1 MHSVERAN
9 DTLMRAGA
17 HPRAGPGP
25 GPLSGC
31 LTRPGRAVRGGL
43 LRSPPPQPLGAG
55 HRHGVER
62 QEPRQTQELLR
73 GPGELRAA
81 AQPVAQPLQVEP
93 RHPLAVGVG
102 QRVEAAQLLQVLPV
116 AGAPAVGCHD
126 AEEGPVGAASESEP
140 DHDVPAA
147 VALQEAAAQLHHDG
161 GRVLSAAQRDD
172 ARGAGSA
179 AAGREDGR
187 TGPGP
192 GPGSGPGSGSGPGGA
207 ASPLPLLPGAAC
219 SEACFLLA
227 GSGFDSS

>member
-9 DTLMRAGA
+9 DTLMRARA

-62 QEPRQTQELLR
+62 QEPRQTCNETQPVSRGEPSAPPASPPQDAPPGPTQELLR

-147 VALQEAAAQLHHDG
+147 VALQEAAACEE
-161 GRVLSAAQRDD
+161 SAR
-172 ARGAGSA
+172 R
-179 AAGREDGR
+179 
-187 TGPGP
+187 
-192 GPGSGPGSGSGPGGA
+192 
-207 ASPLPLLPGAAC
+207 
-219 SEACFLLA
+219 
-227 GSGFDSS
+227 